1 MPIKKLHMMD
11 FLSMKKHLLFASLAA
26 ALLANVGC
34 NSGKKEE
41 VAQNGSSSA
50 GAAGTLASGPGK
62 QGVSP
67 LAGSPQNNA
76 KALTPSADGMVP
88 LASLD
93 LSNPTRPEEI
103 VGAFLEGMRS
113 GNAKVIESMLSS
125 RARQEIQAKGLE
137 IAPIGSPQAAFE
149 IGRAEQVD
157 PKDPNVMLVTS
168 NWLEPGTS
176 GDATEYE
183 VVWALV
189 RETEG
194 WRICEMA
201 VDTHVEGEEIQVVNF
216 ENLAEVA
223 PGTEPAPVGERTATL
238 PNAPG
243 TVPPPPPANSPAL
256 PPTNG
261 GLPTLPPTGAPLPP
275 LPPAGLPPV
284 GLNGQQ

>member
-1 MPIKKLHMMD
+1 MD
-11 FLSMKKHLLFASLAA
+11 PLSMKKQILFASLAA
-26 ALLANVGC
+26 ATIANVGC
-34 NSGKKEE
+34 DSGKKTEL
-41 VAQNGSSSA
+41 AQNGAQAVSGATANTSNKSA
-50 GAAGTLASGPGK
+50 GA
-62 QGVSP
+62 
-67 LAGSPQNNA
+67 LAGPKMTNA
-76 KALTPSADGMVP
+76 GQASALPSVDGMVP
-88 LASLD
+88 LSALD

-149 IGRAEQVD
+149 IGKAEQVD
-157 PKDPNVMLVTS
+157 PKEPNVMLVTS
-168 NWLEPGTS
+168 NWLEPSTDGN
-176 GDATEYE
+176 ATEYE

-223 PGTEPAPVGERTATL
+223 PETAPVASPVPPTERTATL
-238 PNAPG
+238 PTGANGA
-243 TVPPPPPANSPAL
+243 TQLPPPPPSNAPAL

-261 GLPTLPPTGAPLPP
+261 GLPALPPSGTSIPP
-275 LPPAGLPPV
+275 LPPAGLPPI
-284 GLNGQQ
+284 GGIGQ

>member
-1 MPIKKLHMMD
+1 MD
-11 FLSMKKHLLFASLAA
+11 QLSMKKQILFASLAA
-26 ALLANVGC
+26 AMIANIGC
-34 NSGKKEE
+34 DSGKKTEL
-41 VAQNGSSSA
+41 AQD
-50 GAAGTLASGPGK
+50 GAQALSGANANTTNKPTGAMSGPNMANTGAT
-62 QGVSP
+62 S
-67 LAGSPQNNA
+67 
-76 KALTPSADGMVP
+76 ALPSVDGMVP
-88 LASLD
+88 LSALD

-149 IGRAEQVD
+149 IGKAEQVD
-157 PKDPNVMLVTS
+157 PKEPNVMLVTS
-168 NWLEPGTS
+168 NWLEPSTDGN
-176 GDATEYE
+176 ATEYE

-223 PGTEPAPVGERTATL
+223 PETAPGGAPVPPSERTATL
-238 PNAPG
+238 PAGANGAG
-243 TVPPPPPANSPAL
+243 QLPPPPPSNAPAL

-261 GLPTLPPTGAPLPP
+261 GLPALPPSGAPIQPLPPTGLPP
-275 LPPAGLPPV
+275 IG
-284 GLNGQQ
+284 GNGQ